1 MSVTGNAYNFD
12 PSTYVAANAPVVD
25 QNTGTLDF
33 GPGQSVY
40 NMTGMVHCGY
50 NGVHSSCMSGH
61 LFNPA
66 PRIGFAFDPKGDGK
80 TAIRGGY
87 GIFFEHANGNDA
99 NTESLE
105 GNPPAIIAPVQI
117 YIAGYTNLAVH
128 AASGQSSGLYPLGG
142 GDSQLT
148 SITTKTQWPYIQQFH
163 LDIQQSWLVT
173 LC

>member
-1 MSVTGNAYNFD
+1 D
-12 PSTYVAANAPVVD
+12 APTFNPD
-25 QNTGTLDF
+25 GSLNF

-50 NGVHSSCMSGH
+50 NGVHRSCMSDH

-105 GNPPAIIAPVQI
+105 GNPPGIIAPVQLFI
-117 YIAGYTNLAVH
+117 SGYTH
-128 AASGQSSGLYPLGG
+128 IGGTTAAGQPLLYPLGG
-142 GDSQLT
+142 GVSQLT
-148 SITTKTQWPYIQQFH
+148 SITTQTQWPYIQQFH
-163 LDIQQSWLVT
+163 FDIQRELARNTIMTVAYVGS
-173 LC
+173 